1 MYFDQPSKSF
11 WKNKKVLITG
21 HTGFKGSWLSVILL
35 RLGAKVSGFSLPLDN
50 NVNTL
55 FSSLKIEK
63 DINNYFGDISDLKK
77 N

>member
-1 MYFDQPSKSF
+1 MYFDKLSQRF

-35 RLGAKVSGFSLPLDN
+35 SLGAKVSGYSLLLDN
-50 NVNTL
+50 EINTL
-55 FSSLKIEK
+55 FSSLKIGK
-63 DINNYFGDISDLKK
+63 DISNHFGDICDKK